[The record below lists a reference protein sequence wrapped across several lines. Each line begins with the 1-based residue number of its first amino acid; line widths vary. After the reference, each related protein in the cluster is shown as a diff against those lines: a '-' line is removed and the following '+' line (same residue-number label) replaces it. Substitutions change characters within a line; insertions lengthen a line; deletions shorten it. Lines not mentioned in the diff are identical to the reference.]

1 MNQILEYIHN
11 RTKETKRIMG
21 ISYEQLIKLIE
32 NAKKIE
38 QEKKEVIAKTEKRLI
53 KAGGGRK
60 KSLEPEEE
68 IILTLY
74 YLHHTPTFQV
84 LGINFGICESSANSI
99 FHYWLDILRELL
111 PPSLLEQVKKN
122 ENELEWIKEILTELE
137 LIVDSTEQGRERPG
151 EYEKQKKYYSGKKR
165 NHTFKNQLITI
176 PKGQEIV
183 DVIVG
188 ERGPESDINLL
199 RKQQDKFDKKQKFQ
213 GDKAF
218 QGAERT
224 TTPKKK
230 PRKKEMPPE
239 IKEENKEKAR
249 KRIFVEHVIRLIKI
263 FGVARERFRL
273 KENNYEKVILT
284 ICGLVRLRIGT
295 LILV

>member
-1 MNQILEYIHN
+1 MNQILEYIYNHP
-11 RTKETKRIMG
+11 KETKRIIG
-21 ISYEQLIKLIE
+21 ITYEQLIKLIE
-32 NAKKIE
+32 NAKQIE
-38 QEKKEVIAKTEKRLI
+38 QEKKRLSDLTEKRLI

-60 KSLEPEEE
+60 RNLSQEEE

-74 YLHHTPTFQV
+74 YLHHLPTFQV
-84 LGINFGICESSANSI
+84 LGINFGVSESTANNI
-99 FHYWLDILRELL
+99 FHFMINILKELL
-111 PPSLLEQVKKN
+111 PASLLEQVKKN
-122 ENELEWIKEILTELE
+122 ESELECVKEILTELE
-137 LIVDSTEQGRERPG
+137 LIVDSTEQSRERPG
-151 EYEKQKKYYSGKKR
+151 QSEKQENYYSGKKK
-165 NHTFKNQLITI
+165 NHTFKNQIITT
-176 PKGQEIV
+176 PNGREIV

-188 ERGPESDINLL
+188 ERGPESDLNLL
-199 RKQQDKFDKKQKFQ
+199 RKQQKKFDERQKFQ

-230 PRKKEMPPE
+230 PRKKEMPQE
-239 IKEENKEKAR
+239 IKEENKEKAK

-273 KENNYEKVILT
+273 KEDNYEKVILT
-284 ICGLVRLRIGT
+284 ICGLVRLRIGS